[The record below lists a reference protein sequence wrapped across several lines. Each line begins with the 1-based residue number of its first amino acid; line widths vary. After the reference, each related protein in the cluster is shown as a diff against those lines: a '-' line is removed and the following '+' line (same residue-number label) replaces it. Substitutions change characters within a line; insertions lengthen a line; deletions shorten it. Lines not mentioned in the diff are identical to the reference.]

1 MKKLI
6 SVLFCV
12 LLIFVTTTAA
22 FADVNH
28 FDDGHKTKEFADQG
42 ISLEIPEKWSRM
54 PINGIW
60 ALYPDKDVLFIL
72 NFFEYGEGDLYDAL
86 TDVFLIKATEEFFTG
101 MTGVDQKGKAEIF
114 ELSNGNRVASASYGD
129 SENIYAMASTICGT
143 QIIILGFQAAN
154 DKYTDEYIDD
164 LDSILSSAKEI

>member
-12 LLIFVTTTAA
+12 SLIFATTTAV

-42 ISLEIPEKWSRM
+42 ISLEIPEKWSHM
-54 PINGIW
+54 QVNGTW
-60 ALYPDKDVLFIL
+60 ALYPDKDVLFTL
-72 NFFEYGEGDLYDAL
+72 SFFEYGEGELNDAL
-86 TDVFLIKATEEFFTG
+86 ADIFLTKATDEFLTEL
-101 MTGVDQKGKAEIF
+101 TGVDQKGKADIF

-129 SENIYAMASTICGT
+129 SENIYTMASTVCGP
-143 QIIILGFQAAN
+143 QIVIIGFQAAN
-154 DKYTDEYIDD
+154 DKYTDEYIEDI
-164 LDSILSSAKEI
+164 DSILSSAKEI